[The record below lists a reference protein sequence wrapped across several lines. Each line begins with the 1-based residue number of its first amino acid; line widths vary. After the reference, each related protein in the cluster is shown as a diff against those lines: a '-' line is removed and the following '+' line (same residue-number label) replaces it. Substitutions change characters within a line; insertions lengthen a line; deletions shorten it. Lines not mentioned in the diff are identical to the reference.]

1 MPDKPLLIASDIH
14 LGAVPAAT
22 EAEFRRFLGHA
33 AEVASGLLINGDLFD
48 FWFEYQSVVLRE
60 HVRVLAALADVVD
73 AGVPVWFVG
82 GNHDAWGGDY
92 LSRDIGVTVLAGPV
106 RQTLNGWRA
115 LIAHGDALGTGDI
128 GYRVLRKVI
137 RSAAAVRAFRSI
149 HPDWGRRI
157 AALSSSTERRGE
169 GGNPAAE
176 GRSRHIAE
184 WGAAQLAADPS
195 LDLVVTGHAHIPL
208 LREMEPNR
216 WYANSGDWIH
226 HFTYLELAPHPE
238 PPKLRRWETE
248 TGRT

>member
-33 AEVASGLLINGDLFD
+33 AEGASGLLINGDLFD

-92 LSRDIGVTVLAGPV
+92 LSGEIGVTVLDGPV

-115 LIAHGDALGTGDI
+115 LIAHGDGLGTGDI
-128 GYRVLRKVI
+128 GYRVLRKLI

-157 AALSSSTERRGE
+157 AGLASLTEHRGE
-169 GGNPAAE
+169 DVNPAAD

-184 WGAAQLAADPS
+184 WGAAQLAADPG
-195 LDLVVTGHAHIPL
+195 LDLVVTGHAHIPM
-208 LREMEPNR
+208 LREMGPNR
-216 WYANSGDWIH
+216 WYLNAGDWIR
-226 HFTYLELAPHPE
+226 HFTYIELPHYPE
-238 PPKLRRWETE
+238 PPKVLRWGIE
-248 TGRT
+248 TGRP